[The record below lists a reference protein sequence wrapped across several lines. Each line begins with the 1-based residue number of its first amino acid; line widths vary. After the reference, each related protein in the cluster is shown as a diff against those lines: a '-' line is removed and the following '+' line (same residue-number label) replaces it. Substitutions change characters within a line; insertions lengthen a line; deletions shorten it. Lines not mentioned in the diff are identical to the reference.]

1 MSPISTITKVEHVRR
16 AFLAQI
22 FSGRLRPGQRLVEA
36 KLALELGVSQ
46 ATVNAALQDLHNQGI
61 VTKLLNRSTNV
72 CRYTQ
77 REIENLFSVR
87 LILEPEAAACAARSL
102 KGVHTLNQY
111 VDQMRS
117 AARSNDLSQFCLADY
132 SFHQEVYALS
142 LNPFLI
148 QACQAIAAAPFAYML
163 CDCPAV
169 LPTDYSSLAEDHQ
182 QIVASLQQGP
192 DAAARFVRERIE
204 IWRRH
209 STDALAAVSRN
220 HPPLSVTGAAGAC
233 PIS

>member
-22 FSGRLRPGQRLVEA
+22 FSGNLRPGQRLVEA
-36 KLALELGVSQ
+36 KLANELGVSQ

-72 CRYTQ
+72 CHYTN

-87 LILEPEAAACAARSL
+87 LILEPEAAACAARSRQSFSSL
-102 KGVHTLNQY
+102 TQY
-111 VDQMRS
+111 VDQMRN

-132 SFHQEVYALS
+132 SFHQEIYALS

-163 CDCPAV
+163 CDCRAA
-169 LPTDYSSLAEDHQ
+169 LPTDYSSLAEDHR
-182 QIVASLQQGP
+182 QIIGALQEGP
-192 DAAARFVRERIE
+192 DAAARVVRERIE
-204 IWRRH
+204 VWRRH
-209 STDALAAVSRN
+209 SADALAAAERAESI
-220 HPPLSVTGAAGAC
+220 AAG
-233 PIS
+233 